1 MVDARYT
8 NPTGRLVSVRGTHP
22 RTGVDY
28 EAEAFVPDPLP
39 SDLSLAS
46 RTYKLV
52 GEAERAIGRLDA
64 AAGKLPNP
72 SILIRPAVMR
82 EAVSTSALEG
92 TYAALFDVLEADYV
106 PPSQRSQEV
115 REVLNYVRAATDG
128 HERIKTEPIR
138 LNLIKPLQAILV
150 EGTRGDGYDAGEL
163 RTGQVYIGER
173 RAGIEAARFVPPPPG
188 PELVAG
194 VDAWEKWVNARD
206 DLPLMVRVALA
217 HYQFETLHPFSD
229 GNGRI
234 GRLLVSLQLV
244 DSGALTYPILNLST
258 YLEPRKDEYKD
269 LMLAVSQRGEYDA
282 WIQFFAEGSRAAS
295 EEACRRIDRA
305 IAFRDEMMSV
315 LRERGAR
322 GVVLDI
328 VDDLIAYPVIT
339 VSQAAS
345 LHNVTFPPANNAI
358 RKLEELGF
366 VHEVTGKTY
375 GRVYACYRLMD
386 IIESPIAGESD

>member
-1 MVDARYT
+1 MGAKRQLSTAGHPQGVARPYGTGPKIYRISACPIDRTGEIRGAVMVDARYT

-217 HYQFETLHPFSD
+217 HYQFETLHPGGVKAS
-229 GNGRI
+229 R
-234 GRLLVSLQLV
+234 
-244 DSGALTYPILNLST
+244 
-258 YLEPRKDEYKD
+258 
-269 LMLAVSQRGEYDA
+269 QRGA
-282 WIQFFAEGSRAAS
+282 SR
-295 EEACRRIDRA
+295 R
-305 IAFRDEMMSV
+305 
-315 LRERGAR
+315 LRVG
-322 GVVLDI
+322 
-328 VDDLIAYPVIT
+328 
-339 VSQAAS
+339 
-345 LHNVTFPPANNAI
+345 
-358 RKLEELGF
+358 
-366 VHEVTGKTY
+366 
-375 GRVYACYRLMD
+375 
-386 IIESPIAGESD
+386 